1 MRRKATLL
9 TGVFVA
15 GFSCFAAS
23 QDFGAFNLENGDS
36 LDEVA
41 YTFEHRA
48 MGTEFKIILYPRE
61 EDLGYDTLAPVAE
74 EAFQEVDSL
83 EYRISS
89 WIPATDTSRVNRE
102 AHRGPVSVVAE
113 AFKQISVSAELF
125 RDTGGVFDVTVGPLI
140 ELWRVPLEQGTR
152 PDAAELEKALALVGM
167 DKVELEPEKRSIRFA
182 KEGMRVS
189 FGGIGKG
196 LALDRMIPVL
206 RRNGITS
213 ALISGGDSSMYA
225 LGAPPGQ
232 DFWKIGIHNPYNP
245 EDSVAIVHLR
255 DEALS
260 TSACYQ
266 HLEGVTGRPCGIF
279 NPRTGIPVEGM
290 VSATVIAPSGMLTDA
305 LSTAFY
311 VMGTDGVRDY
321 CERHPEVSAT
331 LVPDP
336 VAGLLR
342 PVYIGIDSKQIEQ
355 QRKSSNGH

>member
-1 MRRKATLL
+1 MARGMAIVVMTL
-9 TGVFVA
+9 TC
-15 GFSCFAAS
+15 GFMSGGAA
-23 QDFGAFNLENGDS
+23 QDLGAFNLENDTD
-36 LDEVA
+36 LAEVA

-48 MGTEFKIILYPRE
+48 MGTEFRLMLYPRE
-61 EDLGYDTLAPVAE
+61 DDLGYDTLAPVAA
-74 EAFQEVDSL
+74 EAFAEVDAL

-89 WIPATDTSRVNRE
+89 WKPTTDTSRVNRE
-102 AHRGPVSVVAE
+102 AHLGPVAVVPDVFE
-113 AFKQISVSAELF
+113 LFSVSAELF
-125 RDTGGVFDVTVGPLI
+125 RETNGAFDITVGPLI
-140 ELWRVPLEQGTR
+140 DLWREPLDAGTR
-152 PDAAELEKALALVGM
+152 PDAAALKGTVDRVGM
-167 DKVELEPEKRSIRFA
+167 SKVELDVEKRTVFFES
-182 KEGMRVS
+182 EGMHVS

-196 LALDRMIPVL
+196 LAIDRVLPVL

-213 ALISGGDSSMYA
+213 ALISGGDSSMFA
-225 LGAPPGQ
+225 MGAPPGEE
-232 DFWKIGIHNPYNP
+232 FWKIGIHNPYNP
-245 EDSVAIVHLR
+245 NESVAIVHLR

-279 NPRTGIPVEGM
+279 NPHTGEPVEGM

-321 CERHPEVSAT
+321 CRRHPEISAT

-342 PVYIGIDSKQIEQ
+342 PVYIGRDPN
-355 QRKSSNGH
+355 RD